1 MAITLKQCTLNELDL
16 LQAISIETFKDT
28 FDEHNSEENMTAYLE
43 AAYNLEKLKNEIQ
56 TPDSYFL
63 PSI

>member
-28 FDEHNSEENMTAYLE
+28 FDEHNSEENMT
-43 AAYNLEKLKNEIQ
+43 
-56 TPDSYFL
+56 S
-63 PSI
+63 